1 MNTNKLFRF
10 MMMLF
15 LVVGATFAF
24 SGCSDDDESGNL
36 GGAGGES
43 ESLSGVYAYYY
54 QDESRNGILV
64 KRGQAIWFE
73 KGKCH
78 YTGLTDNTNR
88 SLYADWVRWAPL
100 PGYSGW
106 YFEDDQNHNVYSY
119 EVEGS
124 NIYLSN
130 GDVLTKEGDIVWYG
144 RTKYTKL

>member
-1 MNTNKLFRF
+1 

-36 GGAGGES
+36 GSAGGES
-43 ESLSGVYAYYY
+43 ESLSGAYAYYY
-54 QDESRNGILV
+54 QDESHGILV
-64 KRGQAIWFE
+64 KRGQVIWFE

-100 PGYSGW
+100 SGYSGW
-106 YFEDDQNHNVYSY
+106 YFEDDQNHHVYSY